1 MKFSGNVL
9 NGITSVKEVMF
20 LPGFVCG
27 FVSLF
32 VSLYICEQDN
42 SKIYGPILMQF
53 SGYV

>member
-1 MKFSGNVL
+1 M
-9 NGITSVKEVMF
+9 ITSTKEVMF

-32 VSLYICEQDN
+32 DCKQDN
-42 SKIYGPILMQF
+42 SETCRRILMKF

>member
-1 MKFSGNVL
+1 
-9 NGITSVKEVMF
+9 MF

-32 VSLYICEQDN
+32 VSLCICGQDN
-42 SKIYGPILMQF
+42 SKTLMKF